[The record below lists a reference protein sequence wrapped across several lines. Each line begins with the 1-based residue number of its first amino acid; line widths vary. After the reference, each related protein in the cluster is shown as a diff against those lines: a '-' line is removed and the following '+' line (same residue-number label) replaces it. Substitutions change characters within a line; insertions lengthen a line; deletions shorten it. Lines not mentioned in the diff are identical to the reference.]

1 MKELNLGKSGL
12 MVPEIALGRMRIASL
27 EEKALEELLETAIEC
42 GVRFFDHADIY
53 GNGACEEVFGQ
64 ILAKR
69 RELREEILLQSKC
82 GICREPKG
90 YDFSKEHIL
99 ESVDASLRRLHTEY
113 LDLLVLHRPDALM
126 EPEEVAE
133 AFDELE
139 AAGKVRHFGVS
150 NFSSRQLELLQSG
163 IKQKLLVNQ
172 MQFGIMHSG
181 LVDHALYANSGF
193 QQAADQDG
201 ELLDYCR
208 LRGVTIQTWSPFQYG
223 FFEGIFIDN
232 EKFPE
237 LNEALERIGRKYGI
251 SKSALAVAWILRHPA
266 QMQVIVGTTNA
277 GRLRDI
283 CTASGVKIS
292 RGDWYEIY
300 QAAGKKVL

>member
-1 MKELNLGKSGL
+1 M
-12 MVPEIALGRMRIASL
+12 
-27 EEKALEELLETAIEC
+27 
-42 GVRFFDHADIY
+42 
-53 GNGACEEVFGQ
+53 
-64 ILAKR
+64 
-69 RELREEILLQSKC
+69 
-82 GICREPKG
+82 
-90 YDFSKEHIL
+90 
-99 ESVDASLRRLHTEY
+99 DASLRRLHTEY

>member
-12 MVPEIALGRMRIASL
+12 MVPEIALGCMRIASL

-237 LNEALERIGRKYGI
+237 LNEALE
-251 SKSALAVAWILRHPA
+251 
-266 QMQVIVGTTNA
+266 
-277 GRLRDI
+277 
-283 CTASGVKIS
+283 
-292 RGDWYEIY
+292 
-300 QAAGKKVL
+300 

>member
-12 MVPEIALGRMRIASL
+12 MVPEIALGCMRIASL

-150 NFSSRQLELLQSG
+150 NFS
-163 IKQKLLVNQ
+163 
-172 MQFGIMHSG
+172 
-181 LVDHALYANSGF
+181 NS
-193 QQAADQDG
+193 
-201 ELLDYCR
+201 
-208 LRGVTIQTWSPFQYG
+208 
-223 FFEGIFIDN
+223 N
-232 EKFPE
+232 
-237 LNEALERIGRKYGI
+237 
-251 SKSALAVAWILRHPA
+251 
-266 QMQVIVGTTNA
+266 
-277 GRLRDI
+277 
-283 CTASGVKIS
+283 
-292 RGDWYEIY
+292 
-300 QAAGKKVL
+300 